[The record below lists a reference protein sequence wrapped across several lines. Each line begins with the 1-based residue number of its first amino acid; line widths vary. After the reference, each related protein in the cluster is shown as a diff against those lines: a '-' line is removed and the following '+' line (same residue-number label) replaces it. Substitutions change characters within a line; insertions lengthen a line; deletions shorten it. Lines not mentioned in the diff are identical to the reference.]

1 MTVDDKVR
9 DEKIQHINKEAA
21 KTLILL
27 LGTIDWYEYLTSAEI
42 LLLIEAK

>member
-1 MTVDDKVR
+1 MVTLKIQKYYPLIMTVDDKIR

-27 LGTIDWYEYLTSAEI
+27 LGTID
-42 LLLIEAK
+42 